1 MCPGASSVAI
11 PYLFKL
17 KQTNSSQVGQTAMVP
32 LEFCTVPRGQFM
44 RKEIPDDKVRDI
56 LEFSTK
62 KPSVRLASIKDG
74 LQVRC
79 LINI

>member
-1 MCPGASSVAI
+1 
-11 PYLFKL
+11 
-17 KQTNSSQVGQTAMVP
+17 MVP

-62 KPSVRLASIKDG
+62 KPHERLKCIKDG

-79 LINI
+79 LIDIRSRIPPYYFCRRSVPSIWPI